1 MTRRIS
7 MEITPLLILSKVY
20 HYHFKNLCPAI
31 CGLSGKQVN
40 KFSRIL
46 SITNPDRVNTEDER
60 RRMRERLGARVLT
73 RPWGDATVSSGKGY
87 CAVRGSGFGSGSGSG
102 PGPPVEMELGVP
114 TGFFPE
120 DQLSV
125 T

>member
-31 CGLSGKQVN
+31 CGLSGKLVN

-46 SITNPDRVNTEDER
+46 SITNPDRVNTEEDER

-73 RPWGDATVSSGKGY
+73 RPWGDATVSGKGY
-87 CAVRGSGFGSGSGSG
+87 CAVRGSGFGSGSGWLRAW
-102 PGPPVEMELGVP
+102 PAC
-114 TGFFPE
+114 
-120 DQLSV
+120 
-125 T
+125 